1 MHRTIGEVPVA
12 RARARQ
18 FEARMAA
25 RGPAMHH
32 RVGHVGMKLEAEA
45 MIQSKRFR
53 REVASLRQQFGAV
66 RKFKSLAVASGIAGQ
81 TAPMRLAALAQL
93 KTADRRQD
101 KTTRKQPE

>member
-1 MHRTIGEVPVA
+1 
-12 RARARQ
+12 
-18 FEARMAA
+18 
-25 RGPAMHH
+25 
-32 RVGHVGMKLEAEA
+32 MKLEAEA
-45 MIQSKRFR
+45 MIQSKRFH